1 MILNINSVLSVENTC
16 LINKMEIIGFEN
28 IKDNNKIFKIFVKT
42 DGHHKRHKMLLNT
55 ERS

>member
-1 MILNINSVLSVENTC
+1 MILNINSVLSVGNTC

-28 IKDNNKIFKIFVKT
+28 IKDNNKIFKIFVKIG
-42 DGHHKRHKMLLNT
+42 GHHKRHKMLLNR